1 MGAASD
7 TEYFQRSGMLEQ
19 QMEFVGIASTNVLDR
34 GYRSVR
40 AVMKAGKQK
49 VLQPP
54 FAPSDQKF
62 NTPAN
67 ISMAGIASDRSGNE
81 RAVKICKSLSQPQ
94 CAGVKQ
100 SVPYLKRCT
109 VT

>member
-1 MGAASD
+1 
-7 TEYFQRSGMLEQ
+7 
-19 QMEFVGIASTNVLDR
+19 MEFVDGLYKRVGPRMSIC
-34 GYRSVR
+34 

-67 ISMAGIASDRSGNE
+67 ISMVGIASDRSGNE

-94 CAGVKQ
+94 CAGIKQ

>member
-1 MGAASD
+1 MDIGAASD

-62 NTPAN
+62 NTQWLGLHQIDLA
-67 ISMAGIASDRSGNE
+67 MRE
-81 RAVKICKSLSQPQ
+81 L
-94 CAGVKQ
+94 
-100 SVPYLKRCT
+100 
-109 VT
+109 